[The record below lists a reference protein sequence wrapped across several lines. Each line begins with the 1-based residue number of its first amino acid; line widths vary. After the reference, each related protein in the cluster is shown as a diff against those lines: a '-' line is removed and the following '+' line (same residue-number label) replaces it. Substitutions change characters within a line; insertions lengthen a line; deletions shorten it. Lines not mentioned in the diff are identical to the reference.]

1 MAAERKPRPPVP
13 PKKKPRSFS
22 EQSGYEENAND
33 SFEYRNF
40 QTLPNKGVGST
51 EAKMAKNSKAGL
63 LVSSPQTGKLREEN
77 TGTVTRQAPPPED
90 CLTVL
95 NLPAIEPQSFQEE
108 APVFFTCSSLPSNS
122 SCRGSSTSSEVSEL
136 DFKYLSQ
143 TSSDSRSQSIPEHL
157 EDAGFRRCSHIAAAE
172 AGGVTSHDAFQPNLS
187 LLSMRIEPSP
197 ERTLGHSGEKNFAS
211 DPDILESVNTQDI
224 SSSDP
229 DDKTERRK
237 SVKGRGQRP
246 SMLMLSKSLGKSS
259 FYRNCPRYLMPYVAS
274 L

>member
-22 EQSGYEENAND
+22 DQAGYEENANN

-40 QTLPNKGVGST
+40 QTLPNKGVRGT
-51 EAKMAKNSKAGL
+51 EAKLAKNSKAEL
-63 LVSSPQTGKLREEN
+63 PVSSPQTGKLREEN
-77 TGTVTRQAPPPED
+77 TGTMTRQAPPPED

-95 NLPAIEPQSFQEE
+95 NMPPIEPQSFQEEE

-157 EDAGFRRCSHIAAAE
+157 EDAGFRRCSHVAAVE
-172 AGGVTSHDAFQPNLS
+172 AVGVASHDSFQAS
-187 LLSMRIEPSP
+187 ISSLSMRIEPSP
-197 ERTLGHSGEKNFAS
+197 ERTLGHSGEKKLKNFAS

-224 SSSDP
+224 SSSDL
-229 DDKTERRK
+229 DETAERRK

-246 SMLMLSKSLGKSS
+246 SMLMLSKSLGKSN
-259 FYRNCPRYLMPYVAS
+259 F
-274 L
+274 